1 MSSWSKST
9 LSSPSD
15 LEDWLLL
22 SFIPGL
28 GCSLISHLVQQFGS
42 PTAVLQYADQ
52 AISVSGVGAR
62 LAALLRNEQQIA
74 LARNR
79 AQAELD
85 RIDRLNLR
93 LLTIESKDYPA
104 ALHTITDRPVLL
116 YCDGNCNCLQQRTV
130 AIIGSRSASDYGT
143 RVATALAFELANL
156 GVTIVSGVAYGIDAA
171 AHNGA
176 LAAGGATVGVLG
188 CGLDVIYPRSH
199 VSLFRDIAAS
209 GLLISEYSLGTQP
222 EGFRF
227 PARNRIISGL
237 TEGVVVVEATEKSG
251 SLITARLALDQGR
264 EVFAVPG
271 RIDSP
276 KSAGTHR
283 LIQQGA
289 HLVHTVDDIL
299 AGLAWNQPAQLSAPG
314 RLPGNDCGELNAQE
328 GAIFAELDT
337 CSRDI
342 ETLASLTGIS
352 LAELHGLLL
361 QLELKGLVRQLPGQ
375 VYERFGS

>member
-1 MSSWSKST
+1 MQQ
-9 LSSPSD
+9 
-15 LEDWLLL
+15 
-22 SFIPGL
+22 L
-28 GCSLISHLVQQFGS
+28 GT
-42 PTAVLQYADQ
+42 PAAVLQNVDRVT
-52 AISVSGVGAR
+52 SLPRVSAR
-62 LAALLRNEQQIA
+62 LTATLRNSQH
-74 LARNR
+74 LAAARAR
-79 AQAELD
+79 AQAELALVD
-85 RIDRLNLR
+85 RQGAL
-93 LLTIESKDYPA
+93 LLTPSSPEYPP
-104 ALHTITDRPVLL
+104 ALRTIADSPVVL
-116 YCDGNCNCLQQRTV
+116 YCRGHLNCLHQRAV
-130 AIIGSRSASDYGT
+130 AIIGSRSASDYGK
-143 RVATALAFELANL
+143 RVATGLAAELATM
-156 GVTIVSGVAYGIDAA
+156 GITIVSGAAYGVDAA

-176 LAAGGATVGVLG
+176 MAAGGATVGVLG

-199 VSLFRDIAAS
+199 ANLFRDITDN
-209 GLLISEYSLGTQP
+209 GLLISEYPFGTQP

-237 TEGVVVVEATEKSG
+237 VEGVVVVEATEKSG

-299 AGLAWNQPAQLSAPG
+299 IGLAWNQPNRSSAPE
-314 RLPGNDCGELNAQE
+314 RPFVSDACELTAQE
-328 GAIFAELDT
+328 GAVLAQLDIYP
-337 CSRDI
+337 RDI
-342 ETLASLTGIS
+342 ETIGRLTGFS

-375 VYERFGS
+375 LYESLGSPDSTGA